1 MKIAL
6 FARGRWAFLLTAS
19 LLFALLTAAPAS
31 ALATD
36 WRRLCESGTPSE
48 VQEALRTSSADELLP
63 GGSRPLHVAA
73 EYARNPEV
81 VRLLLKHGASL
92 TSVGLEGLTP
102 LMLAAAYNPNPAVA
116 EALLAA
122 GASTDV
128 RDEKGRTP
136 VFLLAVSR
144 LTLSKSIAI
153 PRGNPSTT
161 PPTASPCDEP
171 NVVRVSFLPKVL
183 LIYPL
188 PSVFQ

>member
-102 LMLAAAYNPNPAVA
+102 LMLAAAYNPNPVVTEAF
-116 EALLAA
+116 ALLIITRPANS
-122 GASTDV
+122 GFSAS
-128 RDEKGRTP
+128 
-136 VFLLAVSR
+136 S
-144 LTLSKSIAI
+144 TLS
-153 PRGNPSTT
+153 STATSCT
-161 PPTASPCDEP
+161 PPTRTELNLEKSISCVIARNSG
-171 NVVRVSFLPKVL
+171 
-183 LIYPL
+183 
-188 PSVFQ
+188 